1 MGPPLGES
9 RVRTQGRRQVG
20 DRGEAARGER
30 CTQEQDRTAV
40 GGGGAFQG
48 RPPLAPVYQEA
59 ARFGCVLSW
68 SWAAPFFGMTKAAL
82 KTIRRC

>member
-40 GGGGAFQG
+40 GGGGLSKADHLLHLFTKRQPDLDAFSPGLGQ
-48 RPPLAPVYQEA
+48 L
-59 ARFGCVLSW
+59 LS
-68 SWAAPFFGMTKAAL
+68 L
-82 KTIRRC
+82 E